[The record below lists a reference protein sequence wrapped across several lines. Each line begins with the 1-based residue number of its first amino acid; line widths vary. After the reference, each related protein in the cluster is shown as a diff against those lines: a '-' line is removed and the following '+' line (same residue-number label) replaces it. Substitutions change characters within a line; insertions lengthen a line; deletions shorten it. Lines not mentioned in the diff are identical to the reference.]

1 MGPSDDISSKTTPT
15 DPMHLALLW
24 TMQRTKTIAG
34 VQDYDEESYTSTI
47 LGGTAIAAP
56 LLAAFEGQTS
66 GTNADFRFGTFRKNG
81 GAKSPLSETATGA
94 DFCLVIGH
102 DDEHAKVA
110 IFQAKKLDPSEDE
123 RLLSVR
129 RGPASTS
136 DGHFQFTMLLAFTC
150 RLMAKAGLSG
160 YEDFADDADTLGA
173 AARLK
178 SMSVG
183 DISILVKE
191 ISWVHYMVYHNGSAT
206 TLPLNH
212 LDEACFLSEVYKHR
226 QYSHRLGGPRLGF
239 VEIVSGALHGS
250 TGGWLLVP
258 RMVIKA
264 FLPELIE
271 MGAIVV
277 VDDKGGVGLTPD
289 FECINLASVQS
300 FNSIQA
306 KPQGATAVNAMI
318 SRPQSAPRN
327 GM

>member
-1 MGPSDDISSKTTPT
+1 MGSSDGISSNTTPT

-24 TMQRTKTIAG
+24 TMQRIKTIAG
-34 VQDYDEESYTSTI
+34 VQDYDEESYSTAI
-47 LGGTAIAAP
+47 LSGTAIAAP

-81 GAKSPLSETATGA
+81 GAQTPLSETATGA

-102 DDEHAKVA
+102 DDECAKVA
-110 IFQAKKLDPSEDE
+110 IFQAKKLDPAEDE
-123 RLLSVR
+123 HLLSVR
-129 RGPASTS
+129 RGPAKSS
-136 DGHFQFTMLLAFTC
+136 NGHYQFTMLLAFTC
-150 RLMAKAGLSG
+150 RLMAKAGIPS
-160 YEDFADDADTLGA
+160 YKIFDKDPDTLA
-173 AARLK
+173 AATRLVSLSK
-178 SMSVG
+178 G
-183 DISILVKE
+183 HINALVEE

-212 LDEACFLSEVYKHR
+212 LDEVCFLSEVYKRR

-318 SRPQSAPRN
+318 SRPQSAPRS
-327 GM
+327 GI

>member
-1 MGPSDDISSKTTPT
+1 MGSSDDISSQTTPT

-56 LLAAFEGQTS
+56 LLATFEGQAS
-66 GTNADFRFGTFRKNG
+66 GSNADFRFGTFRKNG
-81 GAKSPLSETATGA
+81 GAQTPLSETATGA

-102 DDEHAKVA
+102 DDECAKVA
-110 IFQAKKLDPSEDE
+110 IFQAKKLDPAEDE
-123 RLLSVR
+123 HLLSVR
-129 RGPASTS
+129 RGPAKSS
-136 DGHFQFTMLLAFTC
+136 SGHYQFTMLLAFTC
-150 RLMAKAGLSG
+150 RLMAKAGIHA
-160 YEDFADDADTLGA
+160 YKAFDKDTDTLTA
-173 AARLK
+173 AARLASLSK
-178 SMSVG
+178 G
-183 DISILVKE
+183 DINALVKE
-191 ISWVHYMVYHNGSAT
+191 ISWVHYMVYHNGCAT

-212 LDEACFLSEVYKHR
+212 LDETCILSEIFKRR
-226 QYSHRLGGPRLGF
+226 QYSHRLGGPRQGF
-239 VEIVSGALHGS
+239 AEIVGEALQGS
-250 TGGWLLVP
+250 AEGWQLVP

-289 FECINLASVQS
+289 FECINLASLKSFSGIQS
-300 FNSIQA
+300 N
-306 KPQGATAVNAMI
+306 PQSAAAVKNII
-318 SRPQSAPRN
+318 SRPQNAPRN

>member
-1 MGPSDDISSKTTPT
+1 
-15 DPMHLALLW
+15 
-24 TMQRTKTIAG
+24 MQRTKTIAG

-56 LLAAFEGQTS
+56 LLAAFEGQAS
-66 GTNADFRFGTFRKNG
+66 AGRADFRFGTFRKNG

-191 ISWVHYMVYHNGSAT
+191 ISWVHYMVYRNGDAT
-206 TLPLNH
+206 TLPLNN
-212 LDEACFLSEVYKHR
+212 LDKACITSEVFKGR
-226 QYSHRLGGPRLGF
+226 QYSHRLGGTRPGF
-239 VEIVSGALHGS
+239 VEIVSGALQGS
-250 TGGWLLVP
+250 TEGWLLVP

-277 VDDKGGVGLTPD
+277 MDDKGGIGLTPD
-289 FECINLASVQS
+289 FDCINLASLEPIDGVQA
-300 FNSIQA
+300 N
-306 KPQGATAVNAMI
+306 PQNAAAVNTMI
-318 SRPQSAPRN
+318 SRPQSVPRN